1 MSNFTFSMQRVYNR
15 PLAITPERAAFVLAV
30 MRDRFALGR
39 LQDDAGRVLDKG
51 ALDRLAGGA
60 ALANGKQRMETRG
73 YGSNP
78 LMRGAP
84 GIAVIEVDGILVKK
98 NGLDPDCGM
107 TGYDGIEA
115 KIRAALADDD
125 VKAIWL
131 DINSGGGEVSGCFG
145 LCDFIYQNRA
155 SNGGKLIVAMAA
167 DDAYS
172 AAYAIASS
180 ADVVAVPPSGGVGSI
195 GVLVVHVEESRALD
209 EEGITAT
216 IIRSGKY
223 KAEFNAIEPL
233 TDDIRQRVQKE
244 IDLVRDQFVD
254 LVARN
259 RGLETK
265 IVFQTEGLT
274 YMGRQAGA
282 IGLVNE
288 VISEQEMFARLVQ
301 TID

>member
-1 MSNFTFSMQRVYNR
+1 MARDFTFTMQRIYNR

-30 MRDRFALGR
+30 MRDRFALKA
-39 LQDDAGRVLDKG
+39 LQDDAGRLLDRR
-51 ALDRLAGGA
+51 ALDNLAGSA
-60 ALANGKQRMETRG
+60 RMQSFETRG
-73 YGSNP
+73 WGSDP
-78 LMRGAP
+78 LVRKRQ
-84 GIAVIEVDGILVKK
+84 GIAVIEIDGILVKK
-98 NGLDPDCGM
+98 NGMDPLCGM

-115 KIRAALADDD
+115 KVRAALADDD
-125 VKAIWL
+125 VKAIWF

-155 SNGGKLIVAMAA
+155 GNGGKLMVAMAA

-209 EEGITAT
+209 EEGVTAT

-223 KAEFNAIEPL
+223 KAEANPIEPL
-233 TDDIRQRVQKE
+233 SDHAREKIQAEV
-244 IDLVRDQFVD
+244 DLVRDQFVD

-259 RGLETK
+259 RGVSSRA
-265 IVFQTEGLT
+265 IYDTEALT
-274 YMGRQAGA
+274 YTGRDAEA
-282 IGLVNE
+282 IGLVNL
-288 VISEQEMFARLVQ
+288 VISEQEMFARLVDQ
-301 TID
+301 IS

>member
-30 MRDRFALGR
+30 MRDRFALQR
-39 LQDDAGRVLDKG
+39 LQDDAGRLLDRG

-60 ALANGKQRMETRG
+60 SAANGKQKMEQRG
-73 YGSNP
+73 YGSGP
-78 LMRGAP
+78 LMRSAP

-115 KIRAALADDD
+115 KVRAALADDD
-125 VKAIWL
+125 VKAIWF
-131 DINSGGGEVSGCFG
+131 DVNSGGGEVSGCFG

-155 SNGGKLIVAMAA
+155 SNGGKLMVAMAA

-195 GVLVVHVEESRALD
+195 GVLVVHVEESKALE
-209 EEGITAT
+209 EEGVTAT

-223 KAEFNAIEPL
+223 KADFNSIEPL
-233 TDDIRQRVQKE
+233 TADIRARVQAE
-244 IDLVRDQFVD
+244 VDLVRDQFVD

-259 RGLETK
+259 RGLGTQSIYE
-265 IVFQTEGLT
+265 TEGLT
-274 YMGRQAGA
+274 YMGATAGA

-288 VISEQEMFARLVQ
+288 VISEQDLFARLVR

>member
-1 MSNFTFSMQRVYNR
+1 MDFTFTMQRVYNR

-30 MRDRFALGR
+30 MRDRFALQR
-39 LQDDAGRVLDKG
+39 LQDDRGRMIDRRGLEAMAGKADAFTPRQWN
-51 ALDRLAGGA
+51 AG
-60 ALANGKQRMETRG
+60 
-73 YGSNP
+73 P
-78 LMRGAP
+78 LVRNKR

-98 NGLDPDCGM
+98 NGMNPDCGM

-115 KIRAALADDD
+115 QVRAALADEE
-125 VKAIWL
+125 VKAIWF

-155 SNGGKLIVAMAA
+155 SNGGKLMVAMAA

-180 ADVVAVPPSGGVGSI
+180 ADIVAVPPTGGAGSI
-195 GVLVVHVEESRALD
+195 GVLVVHVEESKAL
-209 EEGITAT
+209 EEAGLTAT
-216 IIRSGKY
+216 IIRSGKH
-223 KAEFNAIEPL
+223 KAEFNSIEPL
-233 TDDIRQRVQKE
+233 KPDVRARVQAE
-244 IDLVRDQFVD
+244 VDATRDQFVD

-259 RGLETK
+259 RSLTRES
-265 IVFQTEGLT
+265 VFKTEGLT
-274 YMGRQAGA
+274 YMGRDAGA

-288 VISEQEMFARLVQ
+288 VISEQEMFARLVK